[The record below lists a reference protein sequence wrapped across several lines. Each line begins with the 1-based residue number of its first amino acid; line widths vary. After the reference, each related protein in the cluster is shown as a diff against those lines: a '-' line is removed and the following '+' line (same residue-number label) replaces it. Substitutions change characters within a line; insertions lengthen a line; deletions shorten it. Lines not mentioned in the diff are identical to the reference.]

1 MDQKMQ
7 SGCPAGHLLTPSWG
21 IIGQFD
27 FTYLKWMNARMSPL
41 QTSLV
46 AFACIFAGTFL
57 GIFVRHK
64 LPDRH
69 LSGDTKDIV
78 RQGTGLIATLASL
91 VLGLLIASANGK
103 YETESGEIKQLTASI
118 VMLDNTLDLYG
129 QDAVPIRVLLR
140 REIGVLADRIWGE
153 NRPSFGK
160 QPPFEANALGL
171 SIFTQL
177 LTLAPKTDAQRFL
190 QARAT
195 DTLIDIGK
203 TRLLLFTNAGNSIP
217 VPFLVVLVSWLALIF
232 ASISLFA
239 ESNARTLTILFIFSF
254 AASTA
259 IFLILE
265 LGHPFTGLMMISD
278 QPLRDALSALPG

>member
-1 MDQKMQ
+1 
-7 SGCPAGHLLTPSWG
+7 
-21 IIGQFD
+21 
-27 FTYLKWMNARMSPL
+27 MNPL

-46 AFACIFAGTFL
+46 AFACISGGTFL

-103 YETESGEIKQLTASI
+103 YETESGQIKQLTANI
-118 VMLDNTLDLYG
+118 VLLDNTLDLYG
-129 QDAVPIRVLLR
+129 QDAAPVRALLR
-140 REIGVLADRIWGE
+140 REIGMLTDRIWGE

-160 QPPFEANALGL
+160 ARPFEASALGL
-171 SIFTQL
+171 SLYSEL
-177 LTLAPKTDAQRFL
+177 LKLTPKTDVQRFL
-190 QARAT
+190 QARAN

-203 TRLLLFTNAGNSIP
+203 TRLLLFTNAGGTIP
-217 VPFLVVLVSWLALIF
+217 IPFLIVLVGWLALIF

-239 ESNARTLTILFIFSF
+239 ESNARTIAILCIFSF
-254 AASTA
+254 AASAA

-265 LGHPFTGLMMISD
+265 LSQPFTGLMMISD
-278 QPLRDALSALPG
+278 QPLRDALVP

>member
-1 MDQKMQ
+1 MD
-7 SGCPAGHLLTPSWG
+7 
-21 IIGQFD
+21 D
-27 FTYLKWMNARMSPL
+27 RRPL

-46 AFACIFAGTFL
+46 AFACIFGGTFL

-78 RQGTGLIATLASL
+78 RQGTGLIAMLASL

-103 YETESGEIKQLTASI
+103 YETESSQIKQLTANI
-118 VMLDNTLDLYG
+118 VLLDNTLDLYG
-129 QDAVPIRVLLR
+129 QDAAPVRALLR

-160 QPPFEANALGL
+160 ARPFEASALGL
-171 SIFTQL
+171 SLYSEL
-177 LTLAPKTDAQRFL
+177 LRLARKTDAQRFL
-190 QARAT
+190 QARVN

-203 TRLLLFTNAGNSIP
+203 TRLL
-217 VPFLVVLVSWLALIF
+217 
-232 ASISLFA
+232 FA
-239 ESNARTLTILFIFSF
+239 ESNARTIAILCIFSF
-254 AASTA
+254 AASAA

-265 LGHPFTGLMMISD
+265 LSQPFTGLMMISD
-278 QPLRDALSALPG
+278 QPLRDALVALPH